1 MADLTRTQIAAA
13 LAESVYRRSPDDQP
27 IDPIQNLGGAD
38 VDLANISLPGLSS
51 PAGIASKRQ
60 PLAFLPC
67 RPESSNAMST
77 CSLFSGSWVA
87 KRGCVMA
94 DLTQAMGGEK

>member
-60 PLAFLPC
+60 PLGLSTMPSRIFERDEYMFAFFRILG
-67 RPESSNAMST
+67 RQERMRD
-77 CSLFSGSWVA
+77 G
-87 KRGCVMA
+87 
-94 DLTQAMGGEK
+94 